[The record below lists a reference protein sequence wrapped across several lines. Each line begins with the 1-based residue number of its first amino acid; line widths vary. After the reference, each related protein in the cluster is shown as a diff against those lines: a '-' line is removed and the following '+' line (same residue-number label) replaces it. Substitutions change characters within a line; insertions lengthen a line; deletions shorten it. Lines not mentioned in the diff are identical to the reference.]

1 MNPGYAK
8 TLAMYF
14 EERAMQLYYHV
25 KILKEPTH
33 IYDTK
38 RIIRA
43 LLSFKQT
50 SQFDMTYKHPTW
62 MELMKEEPALWES
75 VVQYGQFQ
83 SIPPEETEQMKRQ
96 RRKNTFP
103 KTQLTSFQ
111 VFLSPCNPLNVFFF
125 DIENLSWLNFS
136 LIFLFSHDVHK

>member
-1 MNPGYAK
+1 MERIDLKKDDLTKEIKTNNWNPGYAK

-33 IYDTK
+33 IYDPK

-62 MELMKEEPALWES
+62 MELTCTMGECS
-75 VVQYGQFQ
+75 
-83 SIPPEETEQMKRQ
+83 SIWPISI
-96 RRKNTFP
+96 N
-103 KTQLTSFQ
+103 S
-111 VFLSPCNPLNVFFF
+111 S
-125 DIENLSWLNFS
+125 
-136 LIFLFSHDVHK
+136 